1 MVAQI
6 CLKRGSSSACL
17 GIRNIWADMDKY
29 GCIWACE
36 DAQFSRGYLG
46 ANVHPYVRHIWACRL
61 CKMCA
66 QILREFWVPMRYVWP
81 HVRGRFMGVQV
92 VWRWVRKM
100 GAPTMRHPCPG
111 HVDMPIFAPPLPTKL
126 FAHELRFTRQ
136 VFQKFLAKMFG
147 NQSVT
152 SIYLQ
157 CPKSRSAGVEI
168 TTISSLK

>member
-66 QILREFWVPMRYVWP
+66 HILREFWVPMRYVWP

-92 VWRWVRKM
+92 VWRWVRKNGCAHYEASM
-100 GAPTMRHPCPG
+100 PRPRGHAHFCAPSAHETFRARASLHAPSFSKISRKNVWKSISYE
-111 HVDMPIFAPPLPTKL
+111 HIFA
-126 FAHELRFTRQ
+126 
-136 VFQKFLAKMFG
+136 M
-147 NQSVT
+147 S
-152 SIYLQ
+152 
-157 CPKSRSAGVEI
+157 EI
-168 TTISSLK
+168 KVGRR